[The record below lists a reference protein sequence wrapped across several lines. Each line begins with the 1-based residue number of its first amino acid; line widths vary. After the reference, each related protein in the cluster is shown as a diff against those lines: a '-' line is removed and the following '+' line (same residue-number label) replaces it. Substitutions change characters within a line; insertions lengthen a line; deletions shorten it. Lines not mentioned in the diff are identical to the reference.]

1 MAKKRE
7 QPENRAVYII
17 SVAAELAGVHPQTLR
32 IYERK
37 GLLRPART
45 PGNTRRYSA
54 RDIARLQMIQKLT
67 QEHGLNLA
75 GVKMIVEM
83 EDQIDR
89 MRRRM
94 DALDREFRKA
104 RDRMAQ
110 EMEAL
115 RARSRRGEIVPL
127 SAVRRLAIQ
136 IEGAKSSPGRT
147 RDRPIEAGPGTAEPQ
162 DDWERPAGRVADE
175 QGNDQWI

>member
-1 MAKKRE
+1 MAKKQE
-7 QPENRAVYII
+7 HPTDRAVYII

-45 PGNTRRYSA
+45 PGNTRRYSD

-83 EDQIDR
+83 EDQIER

-94 DALDREFRKA
+94 ETLDREFRKT
-104 RDRMAQ
+104 RTRLLE

-115 RARSRRGEIVPL
+115 RERSRRAEIVPVSSMRRVQVQVDRAKAL
-127 SAVRRLAIQ
+127 SRVKRQGPIAV
-136 IEGAKSSPGRT
+136 
-147 RDRPIEAGPGTAEPQ
+147 GPG
-162 DDWERPAGRVADE
+162 D
-175 QGNDQWI
+175 

>member
-7 QPENRAVYII
+7 QPEDRAVYII

-45 PGNTRRYSA
+45 PGNTRRYSE
-54 RDIARLQMIQKLT
+54 RDIVRLQMIQKLT

-83 EDQIDR
+83 EDQLER

-94 DALDREFRKA
+94 DALDRDFRKA
-104 RDRMAQ
+104 RDRMVT
-110 EMEAL
+110 EMERL
-115 RARSRRGEIVPL
+115 RAQSRRGEIVPL
-127 SAVRRLAIQ
+127 SSVRRLQVQVERA
-136 IEGAKSSPGRT
+136 RT
-147 RDRPIEAGPGTAEPQ
+147 RQGPSRQGPIAVGPGEA
-162 DDWERPAGRVADE
+162 
-175 QGNDQWI
+175 

>member
-1 MAKKRE
+1 MARRRE
-7 QPENRAVYII
+7 EPEDRAVYII

-45 PGNTRRYSA
+45 PGNTRRYSD

-67 QEHGLNLA
+67 QEQGLNLA

-83 EDQIDR
+83 EDQLDR

-94 DALDREFRKA
+94 EALDRDFQKTRA
-104 RDRMAQ
+104 RMVAEIEQ
-110 EMEAL
+110 L
-115 RARSRRGEIVPL
+115 RAQARRGEIVPL
-127 SAVRRLAIQ
+127 SAVKRLQRQVERVTAPSVQRR
-136 IEGAKSSPGRT
+136 G
-147 RDRPIEAGPGTAEPQ
+147 PIAVGPGE
-162 DDWERPAGRVADE
+162 
-175 QGNDQWI
+175 